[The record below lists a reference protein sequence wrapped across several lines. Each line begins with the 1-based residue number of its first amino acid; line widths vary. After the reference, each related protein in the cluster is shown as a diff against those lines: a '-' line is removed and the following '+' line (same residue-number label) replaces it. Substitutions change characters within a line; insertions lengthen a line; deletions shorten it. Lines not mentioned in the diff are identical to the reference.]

1 MFGRKTALRLL
12 LAALCI
18 GAILIA
24 WQASRI
30 LPMGAGYIAK
40 TVCSEYF
47 VAGRK
52 DLVHIWSDIRDI
64 NPLFEWGAY
73 EIDESLRQVSG
84 YISPGLMKT
93 TAVYRDGIGCTIAAG
108 LRPEDLHPLSGRP
121 GRRNSPLQPLPV
133 AADVNPQLESVLDT
147 AFSEPSQTSHRQTR
161 AVVVLKN
168 GRIVGERY
176 SAPFDR
182 ATPLI
187 GWSMTK
193 SVINTLVG
201 MLVGDGVL
209 GLDDPA
215 PVPEWQSAGDHRK
228 QITIRN
234 LLQMRSGLEFEEVYE
249 PGSDATNMLFTAY
262 STAAFAAAAPLGHEP
277 GTHWAYSSGTTNILA
292 RIFRDSAG
300 GSLAAAHEFAR
311 DRLFKP
317 LGIGSMVLEP
327 DASGSPVGSSFSYAT
342 ARDWAR
348 LGQFWLQDGQWNGQQ
363 LLPQDWMQWSTTPAP
378 AAAMGQYG
386 AQFWLNAGQDGG
398 HRAFPDLPAS
408 MYFAHGFN
416 SQIVAVFP
424 QQRVVVVRLGFT
436 TDDSWDD
443 NAFLAAIL
451 AVL

>member
-1 MFGRKTALRLL
+1 MRMNLMKMVSASALMLGL
-12 LAALCI
+12 SVG
-18 GAILIA
+18 GAIAQDFPNKPITV
-24 WQASRI
+24 I

-215 PVPEWQSAGDHRK
+215 PVPEWQSADDHRK

-234 LLQMRSGLEFEEVYE
+234 LLQMSSGLEFEEVYE

-292 RIFRDSAG
+292 GMQEPVTIYFFFSEEASRELPQVRSYASWAG
-300 GSLAAAHEFAR
+300 ELLDEMAEHSDGSLTMQAYSQALEEYRAAPF
-311 DRLFKP
+311 
-317 LGIGSMVLEP
+317 G
-327 DASGSPVGSSFSYAT
+327 
-342 ARDWAR
+342 
-348 LGQFWLQDGQWNGQQ
+348 
-363 LLPQDWMQWSTTPAP
+363 
-378 AAAMGQYG
+378 
-386 AQFWLNAGQDGG
+386 
-398 HRAFPDLPAS
+398 
-408 MYFAHGFN
+408 
-416 SQIVAVFP
+416 
-424 QQRVVVVRLGFT
+424 
-436 TDDSWDD
+436 
-443 NAFLAAIL
+443 
-451 AVL
+451 